1 MPTARFAAL
10 LLALVLSA
18 CAYIHPD
25 APEFG
30 LSPGGNYNPVSH
42 EVNENGR

>member
-1 MPTARFAAL
+1 MLFA
-10 LLALVLSA
+10 LAALSA

-30 LSPGGNYNPVSH
+30 LSPGGKYNPVSRQ
-42 EVNENGR
+42 VNENGR